1 MAEDDFKPDDIFSKL
16 NGAFEA
22 ALSKV
27 GKAISDNLDTTV
39 IAKTILDLDD
49 AAVGV
54 AKAFGQGRENVQGIK
69 AAMADAY
76 ISVVGIGGTLAD
88 IQKIQTDV
96 SSALGRN
103 FILGSESYEK
113 LFAAQQVTGKN
124 ADLIVSGFKDAGFS
138 AIQASGEMEKVVNQ
152 ARAVGVSASAVS
164 GKVLENMS
172 ALNKFNFQ
180 GGVEGMAKMAAQATS
195 LRIDMRTALDFA
207 DRVFDPEG
215 AIEMAAAMQ
224 RLGVANTELLD
235 PLRLM
240 DMAQNDPAELQN
252 QLAEMSKKFV
262 QLGKDGNFEIAPGAK
277 RELRELEKQLQL
289 PAGQLAKMALGSAEL
304 DKKLSSI
311 KFPDT
316 FTEDQKK
323 MFANMAEMGKDGE
336 FKITL
341 DGTEMNLSEAM
352 AKAGS
357 ENGAEF
363 IKKLEETSKPK
374 SMEELAK
381 GQLDVLTTINSNIA
395 TLTKLPMGIAR
406 GRTATQALELPAEL
420 TTLLSKTFDT
430 QELSIKNL
438 GKGFD
443 EGAQDILGSLTK
455 LASGEGSLTE
465 VFTKLS
471 ENGEKLNNFAQDA
484 FISSAEKYKESLGEL
499 TKSNNMFFKLTE
511 EIFKSIGKSGTDFIQ
526 GKDQNYNTLNTP
538 QVVPQS
544 VTSPVQNNQNLQVP
558 TTQPQSSTPIKTE
571 STVTAN
577 VNLNITAPPNIDT
590 NQLVIALQST
600 DVKEAIVTAAKNGM
614 GNNGLTGNPN
624 NVQAMRNQAEMSGNL
639 S

>member
-1 MAEDDFKPDDIFSKL
+1 
-16 NGAFEA
+16 
-22 ALSKV
+22 
-27 GKAISDNLDTTV
+27 
-39 IAKTILDLDD
+39 
-49 AAVGV
+49 
-54 AKAFGQGRENVQGIK
+54 
-69 AAMADAY
+69 
-76 ISVVGIGGTLAD
+76 
-88 IQKIQTDV
+88 
-96 SSALGRN
+96 
-103 FILGSESYEK
+103 
-113 LFAAQQVTGKN
+113 
-124 ADLIVSGFKDAGFS
+124 
-138 AIQASGEMEKVVNQ
+138 
-152 ARAVGVSASAVS
+152 
-164 GKVLENMS
+164 
-172 ALNKFNFQ
+172 
-180 GGVEGMAKMAAQATS
+180 
-195 LRIDMRTALDFA
+195 
-207 DRVFDPEG
+207 
-215 AIEMAAAMQ
+215 
-224 RLGVANTELLD
+224 
-235 PLRLM
+235 
-240 DMAQNDPAELQN
+240 
-252 QLAEMSKKFV
+252 
-262 QLGKDGNFEIAPGAK
+262 
-277 RELRELEKQLQL
+277 
-289 PAGQLAKMALGSAEL
+289 
-304 DKKLSSI
+304 
-311 KFPDT
+311 
-316 FTEDQKK
+316 
-323 MFANMAEMGKDGE
+323 
-336 FKITL
+336 
-341 DGTEMNLSEAM
+341 M